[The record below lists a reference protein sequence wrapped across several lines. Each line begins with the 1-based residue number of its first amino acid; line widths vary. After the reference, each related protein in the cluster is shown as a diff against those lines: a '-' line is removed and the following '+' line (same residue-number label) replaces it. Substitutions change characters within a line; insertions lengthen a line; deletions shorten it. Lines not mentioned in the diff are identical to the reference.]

1 MPKPLR
7 ARGLRLNPKG
17 LKHNI
22 GKRTPLIPERHGLG
36 QPPDAIHNLPVQIH
50 PSTIRNTQFR
60 LPYLSNLKKMDP
72 VFDDPYDVAA
82 QTIGKTRRPGDP
94 DIILDPDGIYERDDM
109 QGSSDFQDFV
119 EDGEEDTGPPPKIHD
134 SFEETME
141 KQRFQSL
148 LETTGMTLQDIN
160 RLQVRNL
167 VYNFVS
173 NQTRG
178 GKIQNVFAL
187 TVVGDG
193 NGMLGFG
200 QGKWDVTEA
209 ETARDKAMIQAIQS
223 MAPIH
228 RYENRTVY
236 GDIEAKFKST
246 TVSLRPKAPGF
257 GIRANYYVHEV
268 CRCAG
273 ITDLGAKVRGSMNGM
288 NIVKAVVLALRGQK
302 LPETIARQRGMHV
315 VDVRQ
320 RYFNGR

>member
-1 MPKPLR
+1 
-7 ARGLRLNPKG
+7 
-17 LKHNI
+17 
-22 GKRTPLIPERHGLG
+22 
-36 QPPDAIHNLPVQIH
+36 
-50 PSTIRNTQFR
+50 
-60 LPYLSNLKKMDP
+60 MDP

-109 QGSSDFQDFV
+109 QGSSDFEGII
-119 EDGEEDTGPPPKIHD
+119 EDGEEYTGPQPKIHD
-134 SFEETME
+134 SFVETME

-148 LETTGMTLQDIN
+148 LDTTGMTLEDIG

-178 GKIQNVFAL
+178 GKIQSVFAL
-187 TVVGDG
+187 TVVGNG
-193 NGMLGFG
+193 NGMLGYG

-209 ETARDKAMIQAIQS
+209 ETARDKAMIEAIRS

-257 GIRANYYVHEV
+257 GLRANFYVHEV